1 MKNQEIKIRI
11 MIKSRSVWRAVG
23 AGLWATLI
31 LTACHKQSDP
41 AATPEHPSATA
52 RQTFVVNGL
61 VKELEP
67 DGKTVVI
74 QHEAI
79 SNYMAAMT
87 MPFEV
92 RDPKE
97 LGGLKPGDAITFHLI
112 VTSKE
117 GWVEGITRR
126 QQSPEASPAPPA
138 AAPSGVQVSRAV
150 EPLKEGDMLPD
161 YHFTNELGQAV
172 NLGQYKGRVLAFT
185 FFFTSCPFPNFCP
198 RLTSNFAEAA
208 AQLAKPPGAPARWQ
222 LLSISFDP
230 KTDTPP
236 RLEAY
241 ARGAHYDPDHW
252 SFLTG
257 DPEQISEL
265 ADQFGEKFS
274 SEGGSIT
281 HNLRTV
287 VVDANGRV
295 RKILVSNT
303 WTSAELV
310 QEMVKA
316 AAEKTK

>member
-1 MKNQEIKIRI
+1 MKNQEIRI
-11 MIKSRSVWRAVG
+11 RSVCGALGRGLCAV
-23 AGLWATLI
+23 LI
-31 LTACHKQSDP
+31 LSACHKQSIP
-41 AATPEHPSATA
+41 APDQPPAPA

-92 RDPKE
+92 RDPKG
-97 LGGLKPGDAITFHLI
+97 LRGLKAGDAITFHLV

-117 GWVEGITRR
+117 GWVEEITQR
-126 QQSPEASPAPPA
+126 QKSPEAA
-138 AAPSGVQVSRAV
+138 AAATNASVPAGIQISRAV
-150 EPLKEGDMLPD
+150 EPLDVGDMLPD

-172 NLGQYKGRVLAFT
+172 SLGHYKGGVLAFT

-208 AQLAKPPGAPARWQ
+208 AQLHQMPGAPAKWQ

-230 KTDTPP
+230 KNDIPQ
-236 RLEAY
+236 RLQTY
-241 ARGAHYDPDHW
+241 AKAAHYDPDHW

-257 DPEQISEL
+257 DAEQISEL
-265 ADQFGEKFS
+265 ADQFGQNFWT
-274 SEGGSIT
+274 EGNTIS

-287 VVDANGRV
+287 LVDAHGRV
-295 RKILVSNT
+295 RKIYQGNN
-303 WTSAELV
+303 WTSAELA
-310 QEMVKA
+310 QEIVKA
-316 AAEKTK
+316 AVK